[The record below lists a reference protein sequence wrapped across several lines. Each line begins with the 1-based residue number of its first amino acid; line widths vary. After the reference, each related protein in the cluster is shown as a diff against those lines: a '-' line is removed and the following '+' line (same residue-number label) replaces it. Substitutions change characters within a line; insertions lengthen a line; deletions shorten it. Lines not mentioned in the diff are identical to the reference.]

1 MYPVY
6 HITEEKGA
14 KFGRGTTTSTN
25 KKVLKKKKRQKI
37 IKWFNGFHRKSER
50 LNFISFGH
58 N

>member
-6 HITEEKGA
+6 HITEERGA
-14 KFGRGTTTSTN
+14 RFGSGTITSTHE
-25 KKVLKKKKRQKI
+25 KVLKKKKKTVL
-37 IKWFNGFHRKSER
+37 KWFNGFHRKSER

>member
-25 KKVLKKKKRQKI
+25 KKVLKKKKTK
-37 IKWFNGFHRKSER
+37 KF
-50 LNFISFGH
+50 LNDLMVFIEKVKG
-58 N
+58 

>member
-25 KKVLKKKKRQKI
+25 KKVLKKKDKKI
-37 IKWFNGFHRKSER
+37 LKWFNGFHRKIKR

>member
-25 KKVLKKKKRQKI
+25 KKVLKKKKKT
-37 IKWFNGFHRKSER
+37 KNS
-50 LNFISFGH
+50 
-58 N
+58 

>member
-25 KKVLKKKKRQKI
+25 KKVLKKKKKD
-37 IKWFNGFHRKSER
+37 KKF
-50 LNFISFGH
+50 LNDLMDFIEKLKG
-58 N
+58 

>member
-14 KFGRGTTTSTN
+14 RFGSGTVTSTN
-25 KKVLKKKKRQKI
+25 EKVLKKKKTVL
-37 IKWFNGFHRKSER
+37 KWFNGFHRKSER